1 MLIDIYN
8 HLCKW
13 KPDLPQ
19 VSLDEG
25 NNQQQCRKAP
35 LMNKRSVDI
44 VTVVAASLF
53 AITMVGTP
61 VAAANDL
68 LVYWNFD
75 QGGQEMVTDLS
86 GNGLDG
92 SVGAAWIE
100 SPSGRAVMMNGTPKS
115 IVAVK
120 IREDKRFGKKSWT
133 FMSMVK
139 PIQFS
144 IESVQNQRRIFAFGE
159 YPDAYIVIDIKG
171 TGQMSYY
178 SCYKNSAGKTMS
190 AGGSSSISLIEGAW
204 AHIAVVCS
212 REKKSIR
219 MYVNGYCPHSNRLP
233 NNFDGDF
240 VLDGGLTV
248 GSGWQNYWGLVDE
261 VKIYRSALTPEDIEA
276 EFERL
281 KRTFGVVESD
291 EIVDAKKRIRQEKTF
306 VNVNA
311 EWTRKRYDKV
321 RDLCQE
327 LVHSSDAPAHF
338 RSYAHLRI
346 GQSYLHEGN
355 RSAARATYLNIAK
368 NESYPAVHREEA
380 ERSASELEAVS
391 TGLAMVNMDPARTQ
405 ASEAYVLAA
414 EVFVST
420 KGDDSN
426 TGPMPSPFATMARA
440 RDEVRAMR
448 RRGVEGSIAVAVM
461 PGRYDVRESLVLSTE
476 DSGSA
481 SGPVIYRAWEKGTVV
496 FYGGQCLSGFGP
508 ITDDA
513 IRRRLPAESRDKVRQ
528 CDLRSLGIDDYG
540 QLKVRGFAQPPS
552 PPTLELFV
560 DGLPM
565 TLARWPNEG
574 FVGIRKLI
582 KAGSKSAGEPSAFE
596 YDSDRHELW
605 TNASDGWL
613 FGYFHFLWA
622 DATIKIGKI
631 DPSTR
636 TLTTAEPYQYGGR
649 GMSTAQGIQ
658 YYAFNLLEEID
669 MPGEWYLDRKTG
681 ILYLYPPSE
690 LGTSIVEIGMLSTP
704 MITMDKVSHVRIE
717 GLRFDL
723 ARYNGIVAKD
733 CRNCSLIGCA
743 VSRMAGNG
751 VMIHGGKENR
761 LIGCDIHTIGRRA
774 TEVIGGDRAT
784 LTPGNHLVENCQI
797 HDFGRIDRTYTP
809 AIQLEGVGHR
819 VAHNLMYNGPSSA
832 MRIEGNDHLIEFN
845 EVHSMVQESD
855 DQGAMELFRNPT
867 YRGVIFRHNYLHNI
881 GKTGNE
887 TAVHGQAAIRFD
899 DAISGMLVY
908 GNVFYRC
915 ANGNFGAIQMNS
927 GRDNLIDNNV
937 FVDCKQGI
945 SGGWYR
951 SNNVWTSLREGQR
964 PAGFYQNE
972 LYLSR
977 YPQIATM
984 LDDPGINHL
993 WRNVF
998 YKCGMVARR
1007 TANIDQ
1013 FQNGVFEED
1022 PGFVDAENGDFR
1034 LRNNARLFQAMWFKP
1049 VPFDQIGLYE
1059 SASRAT
1065 WPVET
1070 TAVKM
1075 PDWRSE

>member
-1 MLIDIYN
+1 
-8 HLCKW
+8 
-13 KPDLPQ
+13 
-19 VSLDEG
+19 
-25 NNQQQCRKAP
+25 
-35 LMNKRSVDI
+35 MNKRCADI
-44 VTVVAASLF
+44 FTAVAASFFLM
-53 AITMVGTP
+53 IIVQTP
-61 VAAANDL
+61 LAAANDL

-75 QGGQEMVTDLS
+75 RGGPGMVTDLA
-86 GNGLDG
+86 GNGLEGTVD
-92 SVGAAWIE
+92 AAWVE
-100 SPSGRAVMMNGTPKS
+100 SPVGRAAMMNGTSKS
-115 IVAVK
+115 IVTVN
-120 IREDKRFGKKSWT
+120 IPEDMRFGKESWT
-133 FMSMVK
+133 FMSMLK
-139 PIQFS
+139 PIKFGIDSAQD
-144 IESVQNQRRIFAFGE
+144 QRRLFAFGE

-171 TGQMSYY
+171 TGHLSYY
-178 SCYKNSAGKTMS
+178 FCYKNSAGKTIS
-190 AGGSSSISLIEGAW
+190 AGGSSGVKLIEKSW
-204 AHIAVVCS
+204 AHVAVVCN
-212 REKKSIR
+212 RRKRFVR
-219 MYVNGYCPHSNRLP
+219 MYVNGYCPDDNRISHD
-233 NNFDGDF
+233 FDGDF
-240 VLDGGLTV
+240 ALDGRLTV

-261 VKIYRSALTPEDIEA
+261 VKIYRRALTADDVEA

-281 KRTFGVVESD
+281 RDAFGVVESD

-306 VNVNA
+306 VNVNV
-311 EWTRKRYDKV
+311 EWTRKRYDKA
-321 RDLCQE
+321 RDLCQK

-346 GQSYLHEGN
+346 AQSYLHEGN
-355 RSAARATYLNIAK
+355 RSAARATYLDIAK
-368 NESYPAVHREEA
+368 NESYPAVHRAEA
-380 ERSASELEAVS
+380 EVSANELEAAS
-391 TGLAMVNMDPARTQ
+391 MGPAGRSAGRDRTEL
-405 ASEAYVLAA
+405 SETSGLAA

-420 KGDDSN
+420 NGNDFN
-426 TGPMPSPFATMARA
+426 TGSMRSPFATLARA
-440 RDEVRAMR
+440 RDEIRTMR
-448 RRGVEGSIAVAVM
+448 RRGVNGSIAVTVM
-461 PGRYDVRESLVLSTE
+461 PGRYDVRESLVLGTE

-481 SGPVIYRAWEKGTVV
+481 SGPVICRALEKGTAV
-496 FYGGQCLSGFGP
+496 FYGGQHLSGFEP
-508 ITDDA
+508 VTDNA
-513 IRRRLPAESRDKVRQ
+513 ILRRLPLQSRDKVRQ
-528 CDLRSLGIDDYG
+528 CDLKALGINDYS

-560 DGLPM
+560 DGAAM

-582 KAGSKSAGEPSAFE
+582 KAGSKSSGEPSVFE

-605 TNASDGWL
+605 TDASDGWL

-649 GMSTAQGIQ
+649 GMSTKQRIQ

-669 MPGEWYLDRKTG
+669 APGEWYLERKTG
-681 ILYLYPPSE
+681 MLYLYPPSE
-690 LGTSIVEIGMLSTP
+690 LSTSVVQIGMLSTP
-704 MITMDKVSHVRIE
+704 MITMNEVSYVRLE

-723 ARYNGIVAKD
+723 ARYNGIVVKD
-733 CRNCSLIGCA
+733 CSNCSLIGCT

-751 VMIHGGKENR
+751 IMIRGGKENE
-761 LIGCDIHTIGRRA
+761 LIGCDIHMIGRRA

-784 LTPGNHLVENCQI
+784 LTPGSHLVENCRI

-867 YRGVIFRHNYLHNI
+867 YRGVIFRHNYFHNI
-881 GKTGNE
+881 GKTGSE
-887 TAVHGQAAIRFD
+887 ASVHGQAAIRFD

-915 ANGNFGAIQMNS
+915 ANANFGAIQMNS

-945 SGGWYR
+945 SGGWR
-951 SNNVWTSLREGQR
+951 RGNNVWTALRKGQR

-972 LYLSR
+972 LYLFR
-977 YPQIATM
+977 YPQIAIM
-984 LDDPGINHL
+984 LDEPGINHL

-998 YKCGMVARR
+998 YKCGTVARQ

-1022 PGFVDAENGDFR
+1022 PGCVDAENGDFR
-1034 LRNNARLFQAMWFKP
+1034 LRTDAGLFQTMCFKP
-1049 VPFDQIGLYE
+1049 IPFDRIGLYE
-1059 SASRAT
+1059 SVSRAT

-1070 TAVKM
+1070 TAVRM
-1075 PDWRSE
+1075 PDWRGE